1 MTQRHAMRRGVK
13 PRPSDKDIRVLE
25 RLLKRAA
32 PLGADPF
39 GPGMP
44 FVIAAEKANKAILP
58 VALQDDPKNPFSR
71 LIRLAKTFLALSPAD
86 RMAAGPGIAQAVAEA
101 RAALDAP
108 APVAVKR
115 PKGEA
120 RLPSFRRDI
129 DG

>member
-39 GPGMP
+39 GQGMP

-58 VALQDDPKNPFSR
+58 VALQDDPRNPFSR
-71 LIRLAKTFLALSPAD
+71 LIRTAAKFLTLSPAD
-86 RMAAGPGIAQAVAEA
+86 RMAAGPEIAQAVAEG
-101 RAALDAP
+101 RAALAAP
-108 APVAVKR
+108 APTPAKPR
-115 PKGEA
+115 RGES
-120 RLPSFRRDI
+120 RLPAYRRDI